1 MTDYRE
7 LEDRLRKRHLLG
19 DCVLAADA
27 IKALREVLC
36 NVKRYMP
43 YDMAHDPVTRRSTF
57 QAIEHPDGFY
67 VLASDYDALRA
78 QLDEARAEW
87 ATWGTI
93 EVAIRNPN
101 VASYIE
107 HWEKR
112 ALSAE
117 AERDALRVRVKE
129 LEVELAKLQ
138 DKINPPRAHYE
149 RP

>member
-1 MTDYRE
+1 MNDQTE
-7 LEDRLRKRHLLG
+7 LERLKAEM
-19 DCVLAADA
+19 DAAWAELA
-27 IKALREVLC
+27 R
-36 NVKRYMP
+36 
-43 YDMAHDPVTRRSTF
+43 
-57 QAIEHPDGFY
+57 
-67 VLASDYDALRA
+67 
-78 QLDEARAEW
+78 W

-101 VASYIE
+101 VASHTE
-107 HWEKR
+107 HWETR

-117 AERDALRVRVKE
+117 AERDALRMRVKE

>member
-1 MTDYRE
+1 MTDQTE
-7 LEDRLRKRHLLG
+7 LTRL
-19 DCVLAADA
+19 
-27 IKALREVLC
+27 KAE
-36 NVKRYMP
+36 M
-43 YDMAHDPVTRRSTF
+43 
-57 QAIEHPDGFY
+57 
-67 VLASDYDALRA
+67 
-78 QLDEARAEW
+78 DEARAELARW

-129 LEVELAKLQ
+129 LEVEVAKLQ

>member
-1 MTDYRE
+1 MICIHCEHQFVGGAFIRGSGPGTSVAMRRCPKCERE
-7 LEDRLRKRHLLG
+7 FVAPPKLRAPGKI
-19 DCVLAADA
+19 AALQSE
-27 IKALREVLC
+27 I
-36 NVKRYMP
+36 
-43 YDMAHDPVTRRSTF
+43 
-57 QAIEHPDGFY
+57 
-67 VLASDYDALRA
+67 DALRA
-78 QLDEARAEW
+78 QLDEARAELTRW

>member
-1 MTDYRE
+1 MSN
-7 LEDRLRKRHLLG
+7 LEQIE
-19 DCVLAADA
+19 A
-27 IKALREVLC
+27 I
-36 NVKRYMP
+36 
-43 YDMAHDPVTRRSTF
+43 
-57 QAIEHPDGFY
+57 
-67 VLASDYDALRA
+67 RA
-78 QLDEARAEW
+78 QLDEARAELTRW

-117 AERDALRVRVKE
+117 AERDALRAA
-129 LEVELAKLQ
+129 VEKCNGEMARLQ